1 MAILDYIYRKFINLG
16 VFSRIL
22 LVIVKPLALWL
33 SIQFDNDSGL
43 ALSQIYLIGLLFM
56 SLSGTNAH
64 RPFYQIYFGD
74 GEYLASKSV
83 ARAYVN
89 YIQKITLQLIFVI
102 ILLLLFTSFIFWNIL
117 DIVMTG
123 ILFGIAEKLNDE
135 FQRYAQFRNNSQN
148 LFYLALS
155 KLIPISISAL
165 LSYTLVVDIR
175 FAFPVLLLAGSII
188 LNFQTI
194 FSAISFFIKITRKSC
209 VSDD

>member
-1 MAILDYIYRKFINLG
+1 MLIDHFI
-16 VFSRIL
+16 
-22 LVIVKPLALWL
+22 KYTLAMENIWPAKVL
-33 SIQFDNDSGL
+33 QEHM
-43 ALSQIYLIGLLFM
+43 LII
-56 SLSGTNAH
+56 S
-64 RPFYQIYFGD
+64 
-74 GEYLASKSV
+74 
-83 ARAYVN
+83 
-89 YIQKITLQLIFVI
+89 KITLQLIFVI

-175 FAFPVLLLAGSII
+175 FAF
-188 LNFQTI
+188 QYY
-194 FSAISFFIKITRKSC
+194 
-209 VSDD
+209 